1 MLELLVAEPHDGMWK
16 IIGTQPMDKP
26 VVNSDL
32 SLLKASF
39 LTIQKVK
46 TSLVDGKNIFCSMDI
61 TNSEII
67 PSDLIIKTDIN
78 ELDIAKNIALNDI
91 NNLINQNL
99 FGVNIIDSM
108 DYLESMMKLMNAG
121 IFITN
126 ENRED
131 KYFEIIEA
139 AQLTEKPE
147 PIGGDSTYDEEREY
161 LTALSKYEKA
171 QENLK
176 TLETYLNAYDKLA
189 KIRFTNSILNEAKD
203 SINKSQSIEDVK
215 TSMKEYTEKLDKY
228 LFS

>member
-1 MLELLVAEPHDGMWK
+1 
-16 IIGTQPMDKP
+16 
-26 VVNSDL
+26 
-32 SLLKASF
+32 
-39 LTIQKVK
+39 
-46 TSLVDGKNIFCSMDI
+46 
-61 TNSEII
+61 
-67 PSDLIIKTDIN
+67 
-78 ELDIAKNIALNDI
+78 
-91 NNLINQNL
+91 
-99 FGVNIIDSM
+99 M

>member
-1 MLELLVAEPHDGMWK
+1 MIELLVAEPHNGMWK
-16 IIGTQPMDKP
+16 IVGTQPMDKP
-26 VVNSDL
+26 VVDSKK

-46 TSLVDGKNIFCSMDI
+46 TALVDGKNIFCSVEI
-61 TNSEII
+61 TGNEVI
-67 PSDLIIKTDIN
+67 PSDLIIKTDVN
-78 ELDIAKNIALNDI
+78 DVDVAKNIALNDI

-139 AQLTEKPE
+139 AQLAEKPE

-161 LTALSKYEKA
+161 LSSLSKYEKA

-176 TLETYLNAYDKLA
+176 TLEIYLNAYDKLA
-189 KIRFTNSILNEAKD
+189 KVRFTNNMLNDAKEAV
-203 SINKSQSIEDVK
+203 NKSQSVEDVK
-215 TSMKEYTEKLDKY
+215 NAMREYNEKLDKY

>member
-1 MLELLVAEPHDGMWK
+1 M
-16 IIGTQPMDKP
+16 
-26 VVNSDL
+26 
-32 SLLKASF
+32 
-39 LTIQKVK
+39 KVFD
-46 TSLVDGKNIFCSMDI
+46 TSL
-61 TNSEII
+61 
-67 PSDLIIKTDIN
+67 
-78 ELDIAKNIALNDI
+78 
-91 NNLINQNL
+91 
-99 FGVNIIDSM
+99 
-108 DYLESMMKLMNAG
+108 Y
-121 IFITN
+121 FITDSTN
-126 ENRED
+126 ISEKD
-131 KYFEIIEA
+131 FLEIIEA

-161 LTALSKYEKA
+161 LTALSNYEKA

>member
-1 MLELLVAEPHDGMWK
+1 
-16 IIGTQPMDKP
+16 
-26 VVNSDL
+26 
-32 SLLKASF
+32 
-39 LTIQKVK
+39 
-46 TSLVDGKNIFCSMDI
+46 MDI